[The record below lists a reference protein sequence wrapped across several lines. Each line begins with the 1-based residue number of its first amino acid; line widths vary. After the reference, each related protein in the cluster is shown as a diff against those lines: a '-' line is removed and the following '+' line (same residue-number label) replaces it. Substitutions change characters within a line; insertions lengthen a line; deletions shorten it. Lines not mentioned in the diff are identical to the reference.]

1 MKKIIFLFVL
11 VIGIAVA
18 ANAQPYFNLSK
29 YDSISNST
37 APTTELTFPGISSG
51 MYSYS
56 ITLQADSISGSTAG
70 VMYFQV
76 SNMSTGNYWK
86 TVSSTTINGVQTTAL
101 LEDTLCARRARFYF
115 TGGGTQKTYLRYGI
129 HGVRISP

>member
-1 MKKIIFLFVL
+1 MKKIIL
-11 VIGIAVA
+11 VIVSALFFAFI

-76 SNMSTGNYWK
+76 SNMPSGNYWK

-129 HGVRISP
+129 HAVRMTP